1 MKTIK
6 QIREEYDNTV
16 LNQVHD
22 APDELMLEGRES
34 SAIKPMAKTVP
45 ATGDMPTML
54 MFRRVAYRLYPN
66 KQVVALYYSKFVN
79 KYLSIPFGP
88 DGNLNL
94 SEAVVHDELE
104 LEEGALGDIARNAV
118 AGHIVGATAGLPGAV
133 AGTVIGAG
141 VGAYKA
147 YKKSKEKKA
156 MKEDWSDAKYKN
168 PEGGLTKAGVM
179 RYRREN
185 PGSKLQTAVTT
196 KPSKLKK
203 GSKAANRRKS
213 FCARMGGMKKR
224 LTSAKTA
231 RDPDSRINK
240 ALRKWNCE
248 ESFRQK
254 LNEKRQLREHQQI
267 DEFATTLGR
276 MALSAGAGEAIV
288 AGGKEIIK
296 RAPAVAGKAKDIVSR
311 LVSRFRKGGGKQTP
325 RDPSAM
331 TKSGKSPKPKPG
343 ADVPV
348 SPSVRVPA
356 SAEPP
361 SSPLSDNDPA
371 ITRRKPELINPKSG
385 MKSKSSREFAPH
397 SSLTPTQQSKY
408 TANILA
414 KENKISDIQNMINEG
429 NETMDLS
436 INGRTVTLNNS
447 MAKKIIRVYESVN
460 TKNKKIVE
468 SMLNEDLDSFKK
480 LINFSIKA

>member
-16 LNQVHD
+16 LVQT

-34 SAIKPMAKTVP
+34 AVIKATDKAVP
-45 ATGDMPTML
+45 SQNVMPTML
-54 MFRRVAYRLYPN
+54 MFRRVAYRQYPG
-66 KQVVALYYSKFVN
+66 KQVVALYYSKLVN

-94 SEAVVHDELE
+94 SEAVVLD
-104 LEEGALGDIARNAV
+104 EGAIGDIAKNAV
-118 AGHIVGATAGLPGAV
+118 AGHIVGTVGGLPGAIV
-133 AGTVIGAG
+133 GTAVGAG

-147 YKKSKEKKA
+147 YKKSKEKKD

-179 RYRREN
+179 KYRSEH

-248 ESFRQK
+248 ESFRAK
-254 LNEKRQLREHQQI
+254 LAEKRQERL
-267 DEFATTLGR
+267 DEIGPLVAGLGR
-276 MALSAGAGEAIV
+276 LALGTAAGEALLSAGKAG
-288 AGGKEIIK
+288 
-296 RAPAVAGKAKDIVSR
+296 AKMIMKGVSK
-311 LVSRFRKGGGKQTP
+311 L
-325 RDPSAM
+325 
-331 TKSGKSPKPKPG
+331 KSGAKSVSPKTATPKTPKSNALSSLSG
-343 ADVPV
+343 VNV
-348 SPSVRVPA
+348 SVNTDSNTPTSQSD
-356 SAEPP
+356 SAYQTHKGE
-361 SSPLSDNDPA
+361 LIRN
-371 ITRRKPELINPKSG
+371 KPETKASSSWKGARSG
-385 MKSKSSREFAPH
+385 DDTF
-397 SSLTPTQQSKY
+397 QSKY
-408 TANILA
+408 KRSLGIN
-414 KENKISDIQNMINEG
+414 ENKISDIQNMINEG

-447 MAKKIIRVYESVN
+447 MAKKIVRVYESVN

-480 LINFSIKA
+480 LLNFSIKA

>member
-6 QIREEYDNTV
+6 QIREEYDNQV
-16 LNQVHD
+16 LDQLQN
-22 APDELMLEGRES
+22 APDELVLEGRES
-34 SAIKPMAKTVP
+34 SAIKPMPKTVP
-45 ATGDMPTML
+45 STSEMPTML
-54 MFRRVAYRLYPN
+54 MFRRIAYRIYPN
-66 KQVVALYYSKFVN
+66 KQVVALYYSKYVD

-88 DGNLNL
+88 GGNLNL
-94 SEAVVHDELE
+94 SEAVVHDEVE
-104 LEEGALGDIARNAV
+104 LEEGAVGDIARGAI

-133 AGTVIGAG
+133 AGTLAGAG
-141 VGAYKA
+141 YGAYKA
-147 YKKSKEKKA
+147 YKKAKTKEKKD

-168 PEGGLTKAGVM
+168 PEGSLTKAGVM
-179 RYRREN
+179 KYRSEN

-254 LNEKRQLREHQQI
+254 LNEKRQLREEQQI
-267 DEFATTLGR
+267 NEFATVLGR
-276 MALSAGAGEAIV
+276 MALSAGAGEAIYQGAKQV
-288 AGGKEIIK
+288 VKK
-296 RAPAVAGKAKDIVSR
+296 APAIASKAKDVASR
-311 LVSRFRKGGGKQTP
+311 FMSKFRKGSKETP
-325 RDPSAM
+325 RDPSSM
-331 TKSGKSPKPKPG
+331 TKSSKTPKTRTTP
-343 ADVPV
+343 DVPV
-348 SPSVRVPA
+348 PSMSPS
-356 SAEPP
+356 SQTP
-361 SSPLSDNDPA
+361 SGSPSDSEPA
-371 ITRRKPELINPKSG
+371 IVRLKPGTPSRSS
-385 MKSKSSREFAPH
+385 MKAKSSRDFAPH
-397 SSLTPTQQSKY
+397 GGLSPTQQSKY

-414 KENKISDIQNMINEG
+414 KENKISEIQNMINEG
-429 NETMDLS
+429 MDNMDLS

-468 SMLNEDLDSFKK
+468 NMLNEDLDSFKK
-480 LINFSIKA
+480 LLNFSIKA

>member
-6 QIREEYDNTV
+6 QIREEYDNQV
-16 LNQVHD
+16 LDQVQS
-22 APDELMLEGRES
+22 APDELVLEGRES
-34 SAIKPMAKTVP
+34 SAIKPMPKTVP
-45 ATGDMPTML
+45 STSDMPTML
-54 MFRRVAYRLYPN
+54 MFRRIAYRIYPN
-66 KQVVALYYSKFVN
+66 KQVVALYYSKYVD

-88 DGNLNL
+88 GGNLNL
-94 SEAVVHDELE
+94 SEAVVHDEVE
-104 LEEGALGDIARNAV
+104 LEEGAFGDVARGAI

-133 AGTVIGAG
+133 AGTLAGAG
-141 VGAYKA
+141 YGAYKA
-147 YKKSKEKKA
+147 YKKAKTKEKKD

-248 ESFRQK
+248 ESFKQK
-254 LNEKRQLREHQQI
+254 LAERRQERL
-267 DEFATTLGR
+267 DEFVPQLAMGAARL
-276 MALSAGAGEAIV
+276 AAGTAAGEVIYQGAKQV
-288 AGGKEIIK
+288 VKKAPEIYNK
-296 RAPAVAGKAKDIVSR
+296 SKGVLSR
-311 LVSRFRKGGGKQTP
+311 LVSRFRKGSKETP
-325 RDPSAM
+325 RDPSSM
-331 TKSGKSPKPKPG
+331 TKSSKTPKTRATPDIPVPSMTP
-343 ADVPV
+343 ASQNMPPV
-348 SPSVRVPA
+348 SAADS
-356 SAEPP
+356 
-361 SSPLSDNDPA
+361 DPA
-371 ITRRKPELINPKSG
+371 IVRRKPDAPSRSNVKA
-385 MKSKSSREFAPH
+385 KSSRDFAPH
-397 SSLTPTQQSKY
+397 GGLTPTQQSRY

-429 NETMDLS
+429 VENMDLS

-480 LINFSIKA
+480 LLNFSIKA

>member
-6 QIREEYDNTV
+6 QIREEYDNQV
-16 LNQVHD
+16 LDQLQN
-22 APDELMLEGRES
+22 APDELVLEGRES
-34 SAIKPMAKTVP
+34 SAIKPMPKTVP
-45 ATGDMPTML
+45 STSEMPTML
-54 MFRRVAYRLYPN
+54 MFRRIAYRIYPN
-66 KQVVALYYSKFVN
+66 KQVVALYYSKYVD

-88 DGNLNL
+88 GGNLNL
-94 SEAVVHDELE
+94 SEAVVHDEVE
-104 LEEGALGDIARNAV
+104 LDEGVVRDLLTHAA

-133 AGTVIGAG
+133 AGTLAGAG
-141 VGAYKA
+141 YGAYKA
-147 YKKSKEKKA
+147 YKKAKTKEKKD

-254 LNEKRQLREHQQI
+254 LNEKRQLREEQQI
-267 DEFATTLGR
+267 NEIYSILGR
-276 MALSAGAGEAIV
+276 MALSAGAGEVIYQGAKQV
-288 AGGKEIIK
+288 VKK
-296 RAPAVAGKAKDIVSR
+296 APAIASKAKDIASR
-311 LVSRFRKGGGKQTP
+311 FMSKFRKGSKETP
-325 RDPSAM
+325 RDPSSM
-331 TKSGKSPKPKPG
+331 TKSSNTPKTRTTP
-343 ADVPV
+343 DVPV
-348 SPSVRVPA
+348 PSMSPS
-356 SAEPP
+356 SQTP
-361 SSPLSDNDPA
+361 SGSPSDSDPA
-371 ITRRKPELINPKSG
+371 IVRLKPGTPSRSS
-385 MKSKSSREFAPH
+385 MKAKSSRDFAPH
-397 SSLTPTQQSKY
+397 GGLTPTQQSRY

-414 KENKISDIQNMINEG
+414 KENKISDIQDMINEG
-429 NETMDLS
+429 VENMDLS

-480 LINFSIKA
+480 LLNFSIKA

>member
-16 LNQVHD
+16 LTHVS
-22 APDELMLEGRES
+22 DELVLEGREN
-34 SAIKPMAKTVP
+34 SAVRVMPKTIP
-45 ATGDMPTML
+45 STSDMPTML
-54 MFRRVAYRLYPN
+54 MFRRVAYRMYPN

-94 SEAVVHDELE
+94 SEAIVHDEME
-104 LEEGALGDIARNAV
+104 LDEGVVRDVLTHAT

-133 AGTVIGAG
+133 AGTVVGAG

-147 YKKSKEKKA
+147 YKKAKEKKV
-156 MKEDWSDAKYKN
+156 MKEDWSDSKYKN
-168 PEGGLTKAGVM
+168 PEGGLTKSGVM
-179 RYRREN
+179 AYRREH

-248 ESFRQK
+248 ESFKQK
-254 LNEKRQLREHQQI
+254 LTEKRQLREQQQI
-267 DEFATTLGR
+267 DEFASGLAR
-276 MALSAGAGEAIV
+276 MALSAGAGEAIYTG
-288 AGGKEIIK
+288 AKEAIK
-296 RAPAVAGKAKDIVSR
+296 RAPAIASKAKDIATRFMSK
-311 LVSRFRKGGGKQTP
+311 FRKAKGPKEP
-325 RDPSAM
+325 SRDPSAM
-331 TKSGKSPKPKPG
+331 TKSSKAPKPG
-343 ADVPV
+343 SKVDFTPTAGLPN
-348 SPSVRVPA
+348 SPGAPA
-356 SAEPP
+356 APDS
-361 SSPLSDNDPA
+361 DPA
-371 ITRRKPELINPKSG
+371 VVRRKPDLISSKSG
-385 MKSKSSREFAPH
+385 MKAKSSKEFAPH
-397 SSLTPTQQSKY
+397 ASLSPTQQSRY

-414 KENKISDIQNMINEG
+414 KENKITDIQNMLNEG
-429 NETMDLS
+429 IETMDLS

-447 MAKKIIRVYESVN
+447 MAKKIVRVYESVN

-480 LINFSIKA
+480 LLNFSIKA